1 VFRLAPP
8 RPLELF
14 DAANACLKAK
24 GMPALTQSE
33 QDAYTRYY
41 HFYSTTPLADGAE
54 DDSFISDVS
63 ADLTTLSLG
72 GRVPPPTEAAP
83 VPSSTT
89 SLPDFGLDD
98 DLFFPFGVNA
108 SVESAA
114 AAAAGHHSRKPSNA
128 TVSVGDAEFD
138 LLFSGNDV
146 LVNSVLSRSPRGS
159 GPSV

>member
-8 RPLELF
+8 RPYELF
-14 DAANACLKAK
+14 EAANACLKDK
-24 GMPALTQSE
+24 GMPSLTQSE

-41 HFYSTTPLADGAE
+41 QFYSTTPLADGGD

-63 ADLTTLSLG
+63 ADLTSLSLG
-72 GRVPPPTEAAP
+72 GRATAPPDT
-83 VPSSTT
+83 VLIPSSTT

-114 AAAAGHHSRKPSNA
+114 AAAAGHSRKPSNV
-128 TVSVGDAEFD
+128 TLSVGDADFD
-138 LLFSGNDV
+138 LIFSGNDI
-146 LVNSVLSRSPRGS
+146 LVNSAQSRSPRGS
-159 GPSV
+159 GPYA